1 MSEGFEIK
9 SADTLENSPHQR
21 KPAEVADIVR
31 IQQNLVEHFALI
43 KDPRVERT
51 KKHQLRD
58 ILVIAILAVIAGAQG
73 WEDIENYG
81 ISKRQWLEEFLAL
94 PNGIPSDSVALASL
108 RASDTFRRV
117 FEFIN
122 PEELNRCFLRW
133 IETLVTKMGGE
144 IIPIDG
150 KTIRGSYDR
159 NQGKSALHVISAWA
173 SEQNLVLAQ
182 MKVEDKSNEITAIP
196 ALLELL
202 DITGAIITIDA
213 MGTQTEIAKKIIDKK
228 ADYVLALKANH
239 PTLYRQ
245 VEQWFE
251 QASAQDF
258 QGIDVS
264 YEQRIEK
271 GHYRTEI
278 RQVWSVPVS
287 AIGELYQPRLWA
299 GLQSVVMVVRV
310 RRLWNQTTREIQ
322 FYLTSL
328 HSDAQLLGRAIR
340 KHWGIENQAHW
351 TLDCTFAEDSCRIR
365 SFHSPRNFALLR
377 RIALNALNREHTY
390 KRSLRQKMKRTAMDN
405 DYIIRVLSFCFLD
418 STLNSSESFCQA

>member
-1 MSEGFEIK
+1 MYQGFDNKTADAQKIFPSE
-9 SADTLENSPHQR
+9 R
-21 KPAEVADIVR
+21 KLTEVADIEC
-31 IQQNLVEHFALI
+31 IQKSLVQHFQDI

-51 KKHQLRD
+51 KKHQLTD

-73 WEDIENYG
+73 WEDMENYG
-81 ISKRQWLEEFLAL
+81 ISKKQWLEKFLAL
-94 PNGIPSDSVALASL
+94 PHGIPAD
-108 RASDTFRRV
+108 DTFRRV

-122 PEELNRCFLRW
+122 PEELNRCFLQW
-133 IETLVTKMGGE
+133 VETLVTKMGGE

-159 NQGKSALHVISAWA
+159 SQGKSALHIISAWS
-173 SEQNLVLAQ
+173 SEQRLVLGQ

-202 DITGAIITIDA
+202 DITGSIITIDA

-228 ADYVLALKANH
+228 GDYVLALKANH
-239 PTLYRQ
+239 PTLYNQ
-245 VEQWFE
+245 VEEWFKK
-251 QASAQDF
+251 ASAQQF

-264 YEQRIEK
+264 YEKRVEK
-271 GHYRTEI
+271 GHHRREI

-287 AIGELYQPRLWA
+287 AINNLYQPRLWA

-310 RRLWNQTTREIQ
+310 RHLWNKTTREVQ

-328 HSDAQLLGRAIR
+328 HSNAQLIGLAIR

-351 TLDCTFAEDSCRIR
+351 TLDCTFAEDACRIR

-377 RIALNALNREHTY
+377 RIALNALNRELTY

-405 DYIIRVLSFCFLD
+405 DYMIQVLSSCFLD
-418 STLNSSESFCQA
+418 PTLDSSESLCQA

>member
-1 MSEGFEIK
+1 MSEGFK
-9 SADTLENSPHQR
+9 TVAAKAKNRNRHQP
-21 KPAEVADIVR
+21 KPKQVACIEA
-31 IQQNLVEHFALI
+31 IQQSLVENFGDI

-51 KKHQLRD
+51 KKHQLTD

-81 ISKRQWLEEFLAL
+81 ISKQQWLEEFLEL
-94 PNGIPSDSVALASL
+94 PNGIPSD
-108 RASDTFRRV
+108 DTFRRV

-159 NQGKSALHVISAWA
+159 NQGVAALHVISAWA

-202 DITGAIITIDA
+202 DITGSIITIDA

-239 PTLYRQ
+239 PTLYHQ
-245 VEQWFE
+245 VKQWFE
-251 QASAQDF
+251 TVAAQDWK
-258 QGIDVS
+258 GIDVS
-264 YEQRIEK
+264 YDQRIEK
-271 GHYRTEI
+271 GHHRTEI

-299 GLQSVVMVVRV
+299 GLQSIVMVVRE
-310 RRLWNQTTREIQ
+310 RRLWNQTTHEVQ
-322 FYLTSL
+322 FYLSSL
-328 HSDAQLLGRAIR
+328 HSNAQLLGRAIR

-377 RIALNALNREHTY
+377 RIALNALNREQTY
-390 KRSLRQKMKRTAMDN
+390 KRSLRQKMKRTGMDN
-405 DYIIRVLSFCFLD
+405 NYMIQVLSSCFID
-418 STLNSSESFCQA
+418 STLDSSQPLCQA

>member
-1 MSEGFEIK
+1 MFQGFDNK
-9 SADTLENSPHQR
+9 TADTQKNFPPER
-21 KPAEVADIVR
+21 KLTEVADIAC
-31 IQQNLVEHFALI
+31 IQKSLVQHFQDI

-51 KKHQLRD
+51 KKHQLTD

-73 WEDIENYG
+73 WEDMENYG
-81 ISKRQWLEEFLAL
+81 ISKKQWLEKFLAL
-94 PNGIPSDSVALASL
+94 PHGIPSD
-108 RASDTFRRV
+108 DTFRRV

-122 PEELNRCFLRW
+122 PEELNRCFLQW
-133 IETLVTKMGGE
+133 VETLVTKMGGE

-159 NQGKSALHVISAWA
+159 NQGKSALHIISAWS
-173 SEQNLVLAQ
+173 SEQRLVLGQ

-202 DITGAIITIDA
+202 DITGSIITIDA

-228 ADYVLALKANH
+228 GDYVLALKANH
-239 PTLYRQ
+239 PTLYNQ
-245 VEQWFE
+245 VQEWFE
-251 QASAQDF
+251 TASSQQF

-264 YEQRIEK
+264 YEKRIEK
-271 GHYRTEI
+271 GHHRREI

-287 AIGELYQPRLWA
+287 AINHLYQPRLWA

-310 RRLWNQTTREIQ
+310 RHLWNKTTREVQ

-328 HSDAQLLGRAIR
+328 HSNAQLIGLAIR

-351 TLDCTFAEDSCRIR
+351 TLDCTFAEDACRIR

-377 RIALNALNREHTY
+377 RIALNALNRELTY

-405 DYIIRVLSFCFLD
+405 DYMIQVLFSCFLD
-418 STLNSSESFCQA
+418 PTLDSSESLCQA